1 MTVIHNP
8 LTLPSLLHSFSV
20 QGPALCEEWKR
31 GLLGM
36 LVALAPEQAAQV
48 CPPRTFYPSTRPA
61 LIPSHHDHLSDP
73 CQLLRAGGD
82 ALLAGTK
89 LSWNNGDYGN
99 STLPPPVPGPGM
111 MGMNGAPSSSGAGA
125 GGM

>member
-1 MTVIHNP
+1 MKVGP

-48 CPPRTFYPSTRPA
+48 CPPRTFYPPSLDT
-61 LIPSHHDHLSDP
+61 LITP
-73 CQLLRAGGD
+73 R
-82 ALLAGTK
+82 
-89 LSWNNGDYGN
+89 
-99 STLPPPVPGPGM
+99 PPVRPLSVAARRGRRIARGHQ
-111 MGMNGAPSSSGAGA
+111 ALVE
-125 GGM
+125 